1 MCYPLSMFR
10 KAEADD
16 IEAVCR
22 LYDSIHSAEEAGLLT
37 IGWKR
42 GVYPTD
48 ETVRKA
54 FAAGELFVGYDD
66 GILVA
71 AGVINRKQVDAYA
84 GAPWSGDVPESEVM
98 VLHTLAVLPSASR
111 RGYGRGFVSF
121 YESYARKHGCR
132 ALRMD
137 TNSRNAAARSLY
149 AKLGYREV
157 AIVPTVFNGI
167 EGVGLVLLEKMI

>member
-1 MCYPLSMFR
+1 MKCYHLPMFR

-22 LYDSIHSAEEAGLLT
+22 LYDSVHSAEESGLLT

-71 AGVINRKQVDAYA
+71 AGVINQRQVDAYA
-84 GAPWSGDVPESEVM
+84 GAPWSEDVPDSGVM

-111 RGYGRGFVSF
+111 RGFSG
-121 YESYARKHGCR
+121 AW
-132 ALRMD
+132 
-137 TNSRNAAARSLY
+137 NAPL
-149 AKLGYREV
+149 
-157 AIVPTVFNGI
+157 PTVIRLCRSFGDALSPAELSAPNYSTS
-167 EGVGLVLLEKMI
+167 ELLRTL